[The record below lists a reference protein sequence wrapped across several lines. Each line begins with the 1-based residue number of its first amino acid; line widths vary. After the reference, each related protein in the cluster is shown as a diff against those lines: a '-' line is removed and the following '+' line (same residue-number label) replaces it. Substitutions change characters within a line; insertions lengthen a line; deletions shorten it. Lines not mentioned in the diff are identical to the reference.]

1 MSTRPR
7 IALRVH
13 GGLPAREC
21 AAQARAA
28 EEAGF
33 STVWFAENAFGR
45 GAMSG
50 LAASALATRT
60 IRLGVG
66 VFSPFTRHPT
76 LIAMEMA
83 ALDELSDGRAV
94 LGIGSGIRLAQIGM
108 AAPRRIAAVRDAI
121 HIVSRLLRGE
131 TVEYDGPV
139 FSARGVR
146 LECPLRRA
154 AVPILMAAMGDQALD
169 LCGRIADGLIISN
182 LSPPAFTRRAVGVV
196 ARGAAAAGRP
206 MPAEVVQYVTGA
218 IDEDRHEARR
228 RAKAVVGAMLVAYCH
243 DGRASAATQSAVR
256 AHHGREDDHGQRR
269 VRPRAAGHPG
279 DDGDCVWGMD
289 RCRPGGNGRPAP
301 PGPRPPG
308 RAVGP
313 YGSRGVLR
321 VHPGTTRGAVEGRW
335 GPGRPLAQ
343 ERVLCVVTRRGPGRP
358 APVLRPGAPSEV
370 AHLHEGVPRRGRAL
384 WGEADRLVGSAS
396 RGRSSYAARTCHGP
410 LHRPRLTVAARS
422 LGHLSSSDLRR
433 PDRYFLGRPGGCGAT
448 GHTACRLHGAS
459 AALSA
464 RFREPGGDPEPGELY
479 SPPPPL
485 EPGHVPLRRGHP
497 RLSHPM

>member
-1 MSTRPR
+1 MSARPR

-66 VFSPFTRHPT
+66 VFNPFNRHPT
-76 LIAMEMA
+76 LIAMEMG

-146 LECPLRRA
+146 LECPLQRA

-169 LCGRIADGLIISN
+169 LCGQIADGLMISN

-218 IDEDRHEARR
+218 IDDDRHEARR

-256 AHHGREDDHGQRR
+256 DYNGLAREEFETIVRRLAMGESAAGVIDDAVLDRYAIAGTASECLERCEAYGDAGATELGLSFAGDQPLRDIARFGRAYHGQ
-269 VRPRAAGHPG
+269 
-279 DDGDCVWGMD
+279 
-289 RCRPGGNGRPAP
+289 
-301 PGPRPPG
+301 PG
-308 RAVGP
+308 RAFE
-313 YGSRGVLR
+313 
-321 VHPGTTRGAVEGRW
+321 T
-335 GPGRPLAQ
+335 
-343 ERVLCVVTRRGPGRP
+343 
-358 APVLRPGAPSEV
+358 
-370 AHLHEGVPRRGRAL
+370 
-384 WGEADRLVGSAS
+384 
-396 RGRSSYAARTCHGP
+396 
-410 LHRPRLTVAARS
+410 
-422 LGHLSSSDLRR
+422 
-433 PDRYFLGRPGGCGAT
+433 
-448 GHTACRLHGAS
+448 
-459 AALSA
+459 
-464 RFREPGGDPEPGELY
+464 
-479 SPPPPL
+479 
-485 EPGHVPLRRGHP
+485 
-497 RLSHPM
+497 

>member
-1 MSTRPR
+1 MSARPR

-13 GGLPAREC
+13 GGLAAREC

-66 VFSPFTRHPT
+66 VFNPFNRHPT

-83 ALDELSDGRAV
+83 ALDELSDGRVV

-108 AAPRRIAAVRDAI
+108 AAPRRIAAVRDTI

-169 LCGRIADGLIISN
+169 LCGQIADGLMISN

-206 MPAEVVQYVTGA
+206 MPAEVVQY
-218 IDEDRHEARR
+218 
-228 RAKAVVGAMLVAYCH
+228 
-243 DGRASAATQSAVR
+243 
-256 AHHGREDDHGQRR
+256 
-269 VRPRAAGHPG
+269 AAGVI
-279 DDGDCVWGMD
+279 DD
-289 RCRPGGNGRPAP
+289 
-301 PGPRPPG
+301 
-308 RAVGP
+308 AV
-313 YGSRGVLR
+313 L
-321 VHPGTTRGAVEGRW
+321 
-335 GPGRPLAQ
+335 
-343 ERVLCVVTRRGPGRP
+343 
-358 APVLRPGAPSEV
+358 
-370 AHLHEGVPRRGRAL
+370 
-384 WGEADRLVGSAS
+384 
-396 RGRSSYAARTCHGP
+396 
-410 LHRPRLTVAARS
+410 
-422 LGHLSSSDLRR
+422 
-433 PDRYFLGRPGGCGAT
+433 DRYAIAGTASECLERCEAYGDAGAT
-448 GHTACRLHGAS
+448 ELG
-459 AALSA
+459 LSFA
-464 RFREPGGDPEPGELY
+464 GDQ
-479 SPPPPL
+479 
-485 EPGHVPLRRGHP
+485 PLRDI
-497 RLSHPM
+497 